1 MTMIDTQAHTQAE
14 AEHIAR
20 TRAIIPA
27 LKERAAETAALRR
40 VPQENIDLMRGAGS
54 LKTIQSVRNG
64 GFGFS
69 MRTHVEVIAALSE
82 GCGSTGWVA
91 GVVQAHSWVL
101 SHFPTGAQD
110 DAYGNPDNVV
120 SAVIGPRGSA
130 VKVDGGY
137 RLSGFWPF
145 ASGNQV
151 SQWLLLGGVV
161 KNPVGDVLDEG
172 DFLVPTEAVTQ
183 LDDWFV
189 NGLTGTGSCSVKVD
203 DLFIPEHRFLS
214 LPGLIMG
221 GSPGLAAYDEW
232 NMHCAPVPVLSLA
245 LCGSAVGIARA
256 ALAEFPNLVRG
267 KTIAYTADDQYAH
280 PVTHIQAGNAAMLIH
295 EGELLLLH
303 CADQIDAAARE
314 GRELPFATKAR
325 MRLDC
330 AQGVRRCLEGVE
342 ILFHASGASGI
353 RLASPLTRAVADLRA
368 INQHGLLNL
377 ETNQELYGRIVLG
390 LEPNTPLI

>member
-1 MTMIDTQAHTQAE
+1 MTLVETQAE
-14 AEHIAR
+14 VDNIAR
-20 TRAIIPA
+20 TRALIPA
-27 LKERAAETAALRR
+27 LRERSAEAAALRR
-40 VPQENIDLMRGAGS
+40 VPQENIDLLREAGS
-54 LKTIQSVRNG
+54 LKTIQSRRNG
-64 GFGFS
+64 GYGFS
-69 MRTHVEVIAALSE
+69 MRTHLEVVASLAE
-82 GCGSTGWVA
+82 GCANTAWVA
-91 GVVQAHSWVL
+91 GVTQAHSWLL
-101 SHFPTGAQD
+101 SHFPEQAQD

-161 KNPVGDVLDEG
+161 KNPVGDVIDEG

-203 DLFIPEHRFLS
+203 DLFIPDHRFLS
-214 LPGLIMG
+214 LPGLVMG
-221 GSPGLAAYDEW
+221 GSPGMSAYDEW
-232 NMHCAPVPVLSLA
+232 NMHCAPVPVLALA
-245 LCGSAVGIARA
+245 LTGGAIGIARA
-256 ALAEFPNLVRG
+256 ALADFPNLVRG
-267 KTIAYTADDQYAH
+267 KTIAYTADDQYNH
-280 PVTHIQAGNAAMLIH
+280 PLTHIQAGNAAMLIH
-295 EGELLLLH
+295 EGELILFH

-314 GRELPFATKAR
+314 GRDLDFMTRAR

-390 LEPNTPLI
+390 LPQNTPLI